1 MAIKD
6 RHDKSVRPPT
16 DLILVASGQV
26 ATDTPLP
33 EETRG
38 LLIGTA
44 GNLNITTTGGNRD
57 SVPFQAGMTP
67 ICATAIRVSNGM
79 GDASNIWA
87 VI

>member
-6 RHDKSVRPPT
+6 RHDKSVRPAT
-16 DLILVASGQV
+16 DLILVANGQV
-26 ATDTPLP
+26 GTDTPLP

-44 GNLNITTTGGNRD
+44 GSLNITTIGGDRD
-57 SVPFQAGMTP
+57 SVPFQVGITP
-67 ICATAIRVSNGM
+67 ICATAIRVSNQM